1 MTTLTYTLM
10 PSPIGELL
18 LAGDDRALHEVHLEP
33 RPRAGWR
40 RGETPPLAE
49 ARAQLERYFAGEL
62 TEFDLPLTM
71 NGTEF
76 QRDVWTALRDIPFG
90 ETTSYGVVGAT
101 IGHRNPR
108 AIGAANGSN
117 PIPIIVP
124 CHRVIGADGSLVGY
138 GGGLDRKRWL
148 LEHERS
154 RVQLGLFA

>member
-1 MTTLTYTLM
+1 MTTISYTTM
-10 PSPIGELL
+10 RSPIGELL

-40 RGETPPLAE
+40 RGETPVLAD
-49 ARAQLERYFAGEL
+49 ARTQLERYFAGGL
-62 TEFDLPLTM
+62 TEFDLPLSLD
-71 NGTEF
+71 GTEF
-76 QRDVWTALRDIPFG
+76 QREVWSALRDIPFG
-90 ETTSYGVVGAT
+90 ETTSYGRVGAT
-101 IGHRNPR
+101 IGRDNPR

-148 LEHERS
+148 LHHERS
-154 RVQLGLFA
+154 RVQPGLFA